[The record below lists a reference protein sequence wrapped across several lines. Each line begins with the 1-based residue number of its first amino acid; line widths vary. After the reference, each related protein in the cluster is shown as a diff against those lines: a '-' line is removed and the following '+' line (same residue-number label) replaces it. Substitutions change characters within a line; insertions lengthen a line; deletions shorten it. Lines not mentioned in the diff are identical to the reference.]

1 MDQVTLYSLIGLNIL
16 AYSSLTFIVVRIRY
30 FSKPEVSNTVEAFQL
45 LESALK
51 KRFPELPEGFTWG
64 DAMSRL
70 NQLNLDI
77 DWNRLEIALN
87 DYESYRYGGSQPRH
101 TDPREVLRLASLL
114 GKGAKFVSRP
124 KAKTLT

>member
-1 MDQVTLYSLIGLNIL
+1 MLL
-16 AYSSLTFIVVRIRY
+16 RIRR
-30 FSKPEVSNTVEAFQL
+30 FSRPEVSNTVEAFQL
-45 LESALK
+45 LELALK

-77 DWNRLEIALN
+77 DWNRLEIALD
-87 DYESYRYGGSQPRH
+87 DYESYRYGGSQPRQ

-124 KAKTLT
+124 KAEAAT

>member
-1 MDQVTLYSLIGLNIL
+1 MDQVTFYSLIALNIL
-16 AYSSLTFIVVRIRY
+16 VYSSLAFMVVRIRH

-51 KRFPELPEGFTWG
+51 ERFPELPEGFTWG

-70 NQLNLDI
+70 NQLSLDI
-77 DWNRLEIALN
+77 DWNRLEVALN
-87 DYESYRYGGSQPRH
+87 DYESYRYGGSQPGQ

-124 KAKTLT
+124 EAEAPT